1 MVMRLL
7 VVFLVCFGG
16 VFFLTSCKEK
26 PVSEKNIEHFS
37 VKKVSG
43 PLSDREI
50 GICFSALGLSY
61 DRFSI
66 MIPERCGI
74 MFSTEKFENG
84 HSVDSGFAV
93 TNYVNKGLQV
103 FMLCRRQEGS
113 EVKFSLHFPSGSSS
127 FSVADLEESSGK
139 TWGVIPVGKLSKE
152 EKQPIFFFA
161 ANANTSGIEGFG
173 YNEADFDVD
182 YFAKKYEFAMV
193 IYASIKQ

>member
-1 MVMRLL
+1 MRLL

-43 PLSDREI
+43 PLSDKEI
-50 GICFSALGLSY
+50 GICFSAMGLSY

-74 MFSTEKFENG
+74 TLSSEKFKNG
-84 HSVDSGFAV
+84 SSSGGGSIG
-93 TNYVNKGLQV
+93 TKYVNKGLQE
-103 FMLCRRQEGS
+103 FMLCKWQEGGK
-113 EVKFSLHFPSGSSS
+113 VTLSLHNSSS
-127 FSVADLEESSGK
+127 SIGFSAGDLEGYGATTSGL
-139 TWGVIPVGKLSKE
+139 IPVKKLSKE
-152 EKQPIFFFA
+152 QKQPIYYFA
-161 ANANTSGIEGFG
+161 ANASGISG
-173 YNEADFDVD
+173 YSAEIFDVED
-182 YFAKKYEFAMV
+182 FATKYEFAMV